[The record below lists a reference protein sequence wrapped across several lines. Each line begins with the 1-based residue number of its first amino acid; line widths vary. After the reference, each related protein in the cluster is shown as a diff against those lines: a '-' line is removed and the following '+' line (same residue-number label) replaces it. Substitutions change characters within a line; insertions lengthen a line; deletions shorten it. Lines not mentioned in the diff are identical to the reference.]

1 MEQADHTFGGRIR
14 PQEDAGPNWAGLVEL
29 ANEGIAFVYQRLSS
43 HEQVKRHIYSRKAQD
58 ALVDLAKD
66 DGYDEDQ
73 ITVEDRDL
81 GISGTKGQE
90 DRPGL
95 AHLIQ
100 QVEAGLVESVYVVH
114 ISRLYRDQT
123 LINALSLGELF
134 KENDVIIVTPQ
145 MRLNLRDRMHMRLYR
160 MEVERAADELEL
172 MQSRLGGA
180 RALKG
185 KQGYYTGRSIPPG
198 FVLDVEKTI
207 VVDGRVVDNPNYHK
221 YIVNE
226 PHAEI
231 VRWIFRAAM
240 IPGITVTEIVR
251 RAEAEGIAFSPFP
264 EELSEFRGNLK
275 AFARSKKNPDGS
287 WPLTVRRVRSIL
299 RNPAYI
305 GWWIWGGEVVST
317 DNHPAI
323 VDEETFWAAQTLF
336 GERRVRPR
344 KEHPPLPLAGLLYCG
359 EHDVPR
365 RMIYS
370 HGSARS
376 GNIASYQCRND
387 LGSTHCVIKAEYL
400 DGPVSEAVISQ
411 CAYPELADQVLN
423 RLTQE
428 YEETKAHAETFRR
441 EHARL
446 AREIENLEHNFASA
460 KLTPG
465 RAARLEAQIQER
477 LDRIREL
484 ANLQGTEMGKLVGPA
499 ITQNEVELVK
509 RFLANLKVGWEAQPP
524 ELKNAFLQL
533 VLERVI
539 VVHSPS
545 LIQVRLVWR
554 TGLEQ
559 ELVVHRPYFE
569 PRRPWKEE
577 EISLLETH
585 FETMPW
591 DQLMDLFPKRTWRQ
605 IRRKGRN
612 LGLKRERAE
621 VHSANCP
628 YEPWEDEII
637 DRYRRGEFPIREAL
651 RRLGRRTEDSVRS
664 RLKKLG
670 LKRGFDG
677 EDLTWEWVDTSNV
690 ITSEHLSNHTS

>member
-1 MEQADHTFGGRIR
+1 MEQADHTFGGRIH
-14 PQEDAGPNWAGLVEL
+14 PKEDTTPNWTGLVEL
-29 ANEGIAFVYQRLSS
+29 GNEGMAFVYQRLSS

-66 DGYDEDQ
+66 DGYGEDQ
-73 ITVEDRDL
+73 VYVEDRDL

-123 LINALSLGELF
+123 LINALALGELF
-134 KENDVIIVTPQ
+134 KEKDVIIVTPQ
-145 MRLNLRDRMHMRLYR
+145 MRLNLRDKMHMRLYR

-207 VVDGRVVDNPNYHK
+207 VVDGRVVDNPNYHR

-231 VRWIFRAAM
+231 IRWIFRAAT
-240 IPGITVTEIVR
+240 IPGITVPQIVR
-251 RAEAEGIAFSPFP
+251 KAQAEGIAFPPFL
-264 EELSEFRGNLK
+264 EELTEYRGNLK
-275 AFARSKKNPDGS
+275 AFARSRKNPDGS
-287 WPLTVRRVRSIL
+287 WPLTTPRLRSIL

-336 GERRVRPR
+336 SEQPGKPR
-344 KEHPPLPLAGLLYCG
+344 KEHPPLPFAGLLYCG
-359 EHDVPR
+359 DHDVPR
-365 RMIYS
+365 RMIYC
-370 HGSARS
+370 HGSAKS
-376 GNIASYQCRND
+376 GNIATYQCRD
-387 LGSTHCVIKAEYL
+387 EFYSAHSIIRADYL
-400 DGPVSEAVISQ
+400 DGPVCEAVISQ
-411 CAYPELADQVLN
+411 CAYPELADQVLG
-423 RLTQE
+423 RLTRE
-428 YEETKAHAETFRR
+428 YEETKAHTEAFGR
-441 EHARL
+441 EHERL
-446 AREIENLEHNFASA
+446 TREIENLEHNFAYA
-460 KLTPG
+460 KLTPD

-477 LDRIREL
+477 LDRIKEL
-484 ANLQGTEMGKLVGPA
+484 ANLQNTEVGKLVGPA
-499 ITQNEVELVK
+499 ITQDDVELVK
-509 RFLANLKVGWEAQPP
+509 RFLGNLKVGWEAQPP
-524 ELKNAFLQL
+524 QLKNAFLQL

-545 LIQVRLVWR
+545 LIQVQLVWR

-559 ELVVHRPYFE
+559 ELV
-569 PRRPWKEE
+569 
-577 EISLLETH
+577 
-585 FETMPW
+585 
-591 DQLMDLFPKRTWRQ
+591 
-605 IRRKGRN
+605 
-612 LGLKRERAE
+612 GLQVGDKKSVSVPPAE
-621 VHSANCP
+621 GYGELNPDAL
-628 YEPWEDEII
+628 
-637 DRYRRGEFPIREAL
+637 REFPSSSFGNIEQLKVGDMVSGQAG
-651 RRLGRRTEDSVRS
+651 GRPFQARVAEIGEEQVTLDLNHPLAGKTLE
-664 RLKKLG
+664 
-670 LKRGFDG
+670 FDV
-677 EDLTWEWVDTSNV
+677 EIMTIE
-690 ITSEHLSNHTS
+690 